1 MILINQVIFIDNE
14 PMIKIDNERRSSD
27 MAFIKYLEQDEIP
40 EKNRVDD
47 DDNILQ
53 IHGINSNIMKNH
65 FDMYISL
72 TRKHSPLT
80 RVQREEI
87 AVAVSAINGCV
98 Y

>member
-1 MILINQVIFIDNE
+1 
-14 PMIKIDNERRSSD
+14 

-47 DDNILQ
+47 DDNIIK

-72 TRKHSPLT
+72 MRKRSPLT
-80 RVQREEI
+80 KVQREEI

>member
-1 MILINQVIFIDNE
+1 
-14 PMIKIDNERRSSD
+14 

-53 IHGINSNIMKNH
+53 IHGINSNIMKNQ

-72 TRKHSPLT
+72 MRKRSPLT
-80 RVQREEI
+80 KVQREEI

>member
-27 MAFIKYLEQDEIP
+27 MAFIKYLGQDEIP

-72 TRKHSPLT
+72 MRKRSPLT